1 MSDRMLHGL
10 ETLMICVAI
19 LLFGV
24 YLCLTWAAADEAE
37 ALPEEYKTDYAAIM
51 QSCAL
56 YGDVET
62 GRDAA
67 RRRDAKIDALEMD
80 YAKVDFDELFLL
92 SKIIT
97 AEAGSSWLPREWKL
111 SVGEVVL
118 NRVAS
123 PEFPD
128 TVEEVIYQENPL
140 QYYSRNDRYFRT
152 LLPYE
157 TSVKAAWDLLN
168 GERVLNDP
176 SVVFQA
182 NYTQGSGV
190 AVHYYDRLLGS
201 TYFCYTSKPWLY
213 EEG

>member
-1 MSDRMLHGL
+1 MDGILFILKYVLPFMGL
-10 ETLMICVAI
+10 LCVG
-19 LLFGV
+19 GV
-24 YLCLTWAAADEAE
+24 IADHV
-37 ALPEEYKTDYAAIM
+37 LPRIKPLEKWFESLPKLGLDYP
-51 QSCAL
+51 
-56 YGDVET
+56 
-62 GRDAA
+62 
-67 RRRDAKIDALEMD
+67 
-80 YAKVDFDELFLL
+80 KVDFDELFLL

-97 AEAGSSWLPREWKL
+97 AEAGSYWLPWEWKL

-140 QYYSRNDRYFRT
+140 QYYSRNDRYFRN

-168 GERVLNDP
+168 GERVLCDP

-182 NYTQGSGV
+182 NYTQGSGI

-201 TYFCYTSKPWLY
+201 TYFCYSSRPWLY
-213 EEG
+213 EG

>member
-1 MSDRMLHGL
+1 MSDRMLHAAELIG
-10 ETLMICVAI
+10 ICIAI
-19 LLFGV
+19 VLFGI
-24 YLCLTWAAADEAE
+24 YLCQSWANAADITDDE
-37 ALPEEYKTDYAAIM
+37 LYLDYAAIM
-51 QSCAL
+51 QSACIT
-56 YGDVET
+56 GDVEV

-67 RRRDAKIDALEMD
+67 TRRDAKIDKLGLD
-80 YAKVDFDELFLL
+80 YPKVDFDELFLL
-92 SKIIT
+92 SKIVT
-97 AEAGSSWLPREWKL
+97 AEAGSYWLPWEWKL

-140 QYYSRNDRYFRT
+140 QYYSRNDRYFRN

-168 GERVLNDP
+168 GERVLCDP

-182 NYTQGSGV
+182 NYTQGSGI

-201 TYFCYTSKPWLY
+201 TYFCYSSRPWLY
-213 EEG
+213 EG